1 MITANVIHRV
11 FQILAGEEIGTCFTI
26 DHDNRQYI
34 VTAKHVLKSWDG
46 NSKIQ
51 LYYSEKWHS
60 IDVSVIGMSNSADI
74 AVLST
79 SFQLSPIF
87 SMPATSKDLCYG
99 QDVFFLGFPYGFS
112 GDVGSLNRGF
122 PMPLVK
128 KAIVS
133 CFHKENDAEV
143 FLLDGHNNPGFSG
156 GPVIFKPTNSPE
168 FRVAAVISGY
178 RYINHP
184 IQAGDNDTPLT
195 YQYNTGII
203 VSYSIGEATRLIEQN
218 PIGLSLAV

>member
-11 FQILAGEEIGTCFTI
+11 FQILAGKDTGTCFTI
-26 DHDNRQYI
+26 DYGDRQYI
-34 VTAKHVLKSWDG
+34 ITAKHVLSSWDG
-46 NSKIQ
+46 HSNIQ
-51 LYYSEKWHS
+51 LYYSEEWHS
-60 IDVSVIGMSNSADI
+60 IDVSVIGTSSSADI

-79 SFQLSPIF
+79 SFQLSPAYP
-87 SMPATSKDLCYG
+87 MPATSKDLCYG
-99 QDVFFLGFPYGFS
+99 QDVYFLGFPYGYS

-156 GPVIFKPTNSPE
+156 GPVIFKPASTSE

-178 RYINHP
+178 RYTNNP
-184 IQAGDNDTPLT
+184 IQAGGNDTPLT

-203 VSYSIGEATRLIEQN
+203 VSYSIGEAMRLIDQN
-218 PIGLSLAV
+218 PIGVSLAV